1 MEYRSLNDN
10 ELLYMVNEDEEA
22 YNLLYNKYRDIIYK
36 IALKYSKGSN
46 SVGIDIND
54 LILEGNIG
62 MDNAIKNYKTN
73 NKNEASFKSFLYLCI
88 ERQIISLIR
97 KATIK
102 RNSILNN
109 SSYYEPEILEN
120 IEDENKTDI
129 LEEILLKES
138 QTKKYKDII
147 GKLTNLEKQIF
158 TLKIQCY
165 TNKEIEKILNINDK
179 CIKNAIYRIRKKAK
193 LLNFNSKFSNEVQ
206 HSR

>member
-193 LLNFNSKFSNEVQ
+193 LLNFN
-206 HSR
+206 

>member
-62 MDNAIKNYKTN
+62 MDNAIKNYKTD

-120 IEDENKTDI
+120 IEDENKTNI

-193 LLNFNSKFSNEVQ
+193 LLNFNWLF
-206 HSR
+206 

>member
-62 MDNAIKNYKTN
+62 MDNAIKNYKTD

-193 LLNFNSKFSNEVQ
+193 LLNFNWLF
-206 HSR
+206 

>member
-46 SVGIDIND
+46 SIGIDIND

-62 MDNAIKNYKTN
+62 MDNAIKNYKTD

-193 LLNFNSKFSNEVQ
+193 LLNFN
-206 HSR
+206 

>member
-62 MDNAIKNYKTN
+62 MDNAIKNYKTD

-193 LLNFNSKFSNEVQ
+193 LLNFKC
-206 HSR
+206 

>member
-62 MDNAIKNYKTN
+62 LDNAIKNYKTD
-73 NKNEASFKSFLYLCI
+73 NKNEASFKTFLYLCI

-120 IEDENKTDI
+120 IEDDNKTDI

-179 CIKNAIYRIRKKAK
+179 CIKNAIYKKRKKAK
-193 LLNFNSKFSNEVQ
+193 LLNFN
-206 HSR
+206 

>member
-62 MDNAIKNYKTN
+62 MDNAIKNYKTD

-193 LLNFNSKFSNEVQ
+193 LLNFN
-206 HSR
+206 

>member
-62 MDNAIKNYKTN
+62 MDNAIKNYKTD

-193 LLNFNSKFSNEVQ
+193 LLRINA
-206 HSR
+206 

>member
-62 MDNAIKNYKTN
+62 MDNAIKNYKTD

-120 IEDENKTDI
+120 IEDDNKTDI

-193 LLNFNSKFSNEVQ
+193 LLNFN
-206 HSR
+206 